1 MDLYTEK
8 IANWLNFKMLNY
20 IIYFAHKFII
30 YIYIYTV
37 YIYIQYIYIIYIY
50 IYIYIM
56 FTNLIN

>member
-50 IYIYIM
+50 IYIY
-56 FTNLIN
+56 NVY